1 MNLRCPGYRRW
12 DLILFEKITDPSKT
26 NQVINDRIWNTRPH
40 GIKRPVNFKNF
51 WPTLSCTENSVN
63 FTVESP
69 VSCISKKQK
78 QFIIQ
83 PIKDQ
88 YLSLKVVFRQKKPC
102 TVCSGA
108 LLKKRKRFLLNFLNR
123 SRYPKNCNRFEFNVL
138 RAVNFKKK
146 IWWKICSHC

>member
-51 WPTLSCTENSVN
+51 WLTLSCTDNSVN
-63 FTVESP
+63 FTAKNRNSL
-69 VSCISKKQK
+69 SSNLLKIS
-78 QFIIQ
+78 IC
-83 PIKDQ
+83 
-88 YLSLKVVFRQKKPC
+88 LLKSFFGKKKPC

-108 LLKKRKRFLLNFLNR
+108 LLKKRKRFLLYLLNR
-123 SRYPKNCNRFEFNVL
+123 SRYPKNWNRFEFNVL